1 MISSQNYGN
10 ILFRHKKGICKMG
23 KFDGFL
29 ICSDLDGTFRN
40 KDDMK
45 PNIDAV
51 KYFTDNGGIFTFATG
66 RSVPHLEKLDYNFLM
81 NAPAC
86 VCNGGAVY
94 DFKNK
99 ALLYERHLDF
109 TITDFFNN
117 IKKYTGNLNNVYIY
131 NNCFESEYSYN
142 TSKILSE
149 KIRLENVIK
158 LICVFESVDDAD
170 KFKEYAK
177 EQQLFKNCYIGKSWS
192 VGVEF
197 NSVNAT
203 KGKAIEFLKN
213 HLKNIHTTIGIG
225 DYENDIPLLK
235 CADVG
240 VAVGDALDCVKDV
253 ADFVVKPHNQSSVCD
268 LINLMDKELK

>member
-1 MISSQNYGN
+1 
-10 ILFRHKKGICKMG
+10 MG
-23 KFDGFL
+23 KFGGYL

-40 KDDMK
+40 KIDMK
-45 PNIDAV
+45 PNIEAV
-51 KYFTDNGGIFTFATG
+51 KYFTDNGGMFTFATG

-99 ALLYERHLDF
+99 ELLYERYVDF
-109 TITDFFNN
+109 TITDFFET
-117 IKKYTGNLNNVYIY
+117 IKNYTGNLSDVYIY
-131 NNCFESEYSYN
+131 NNCFENEYRYS
-142 TSKILSE
+142 TAKILSE
-149 KIRLENVIK
+149 KIQLKNVIK
-158 LICVFESVDDAD
+158 LICVFENVDEAD
-170 KFKEYAK
+170 KFKEYAMK
-177 EQQLFKNCYIGKSWS
+177 QEIFSNTYIGKSWN

-213 HLKNIHTTIGIG
+213 YLGNIHTTIGIG
-225 DYENDIPLLK
+225 DYENDIPLIK

-240 VAVGDALDCVKDV
+240 IAVGDALESVKSV
-253 ADFVVKPHNQSSVCD
+253 ADFVVKPHDKSSLYDLVD
-268 LINLMDKELK
+268 LIDKKLK